1 MLADR
6 LKEVLENQRKLA
18 TQKFYVSFDETG
30 RITSVF
36 ASSDEPPEN
45 SVEIDTTLAEG
56 FLSGTVMKTK
66 YTVAKIGDSHQ
77 LQKVEQ
83 QFNLTSGSSFY
94 KAPVAKQL
102 VTLLINKNKNML
114 TVLNGDNLDGSAVFY
129 ICEKNCFHKLKQ
141 SLVYDPVTNVYAL
154 NATEN
159 IDIYI
164 PAHIRN
170 VGVQYE

>member
-1 MLADR
+1 MLANR

-36 ASSDEPPEN
+36 ASSDEPSEN

-66 YTVAKIGDSHQ
+66 YTVAKIGDSYQ

-94 KAPVAKQL
+94 KAPVVKQL
-102 VTLLINKNKNML
+102 ITLLINKNKNML

-129 ICEKNCFHKLKQ
+129 ICEKNCFHKPKQ
-141 SLVYDPVTNVYAL
+141 SLVYDPATNVYAL